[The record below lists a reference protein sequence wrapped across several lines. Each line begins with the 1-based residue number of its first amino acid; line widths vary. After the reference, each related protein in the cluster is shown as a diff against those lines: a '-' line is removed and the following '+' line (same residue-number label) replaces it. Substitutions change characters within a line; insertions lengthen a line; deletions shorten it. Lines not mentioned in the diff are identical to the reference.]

1 MKKMALL
8 FTAMFVLGFIMSG
21 VALAKDADVI
31 PSTVIIKVND
41 DGKYAKYQG
50 LLVRVNTKDDKFF
63 SHSYFISADDVKKL
77 AEKRKVKCNI
87 DLKAKKV
94 TMGKE
99 SFDLVAI
106 DVNEKNYLYRKIRFM
121 KNKGKYYFDT
131 WGFYPG
137 LGFSSVSRM
146 SDGVYFYD
154 PKLDKKK
161 KK

>member
-1 MKKMALL
+1 MKKLTFVFA
-8 FTAMFVLGFIMSG
+8 AMFLLGLIMSG
-21 VALAKDADVI
+21 MALAKDADVI
-31 PSTVIIKVND
+31 PTDVVIKVND
-41 DGKYAKYQG
+41 EANYAKYKG

-63 SHSYFISADDVKKL
+63 SHSYFISADDIKKL
-77 AEKRKVKCNI
+77 AEKRKVKCTI
-87 DLKAKKV
+87 DLKAKKII
-94 TMGKE
+94 MGKD
-99 SFDLVAI
+99 SFDLIAI

-121 KNKGKYYFDT
+121 KDKGKYYFDT

-146 SDGVYFYD
+146 NDGILFYD